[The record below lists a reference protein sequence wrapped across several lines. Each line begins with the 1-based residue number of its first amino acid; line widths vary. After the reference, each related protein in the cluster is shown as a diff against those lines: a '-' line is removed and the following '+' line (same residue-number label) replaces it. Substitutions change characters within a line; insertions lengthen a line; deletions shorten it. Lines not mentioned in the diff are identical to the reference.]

1 VNQLI
6 ERLFNTPD
14 WQEAG
19 QGWEGQESRL
29 KLTGWES
36 SRRVVILRRP
46 LRGELLLQ
54 QPDADGQQV
63 LGFIEATRADGK
75 RITGYE
81 HAVLVTDLPYEV
93 LTLAQ
98 LYRDRAD
105 AENALDELK
114 YQWGWG
120 GFTTQDIH
128 RCQLSARAVALIYD
142 RRKSLWDNWWSLF
155 VRLAHPEARKE
166 AIISRPWLL
175 SSVGIKT
182 EHAAQTTVKITGIH
196 AQADK
201 ARNAL
206 MNVSA
211 LLKTWFSQAAEQ
223 LSSPSVWTIICQH
236 IKMTVAQITEGS
248 PPKLRPVNAN

>member
-1 VNQLI
+1 MYKRQ
-6 ERLFNTPD
+6 
-14 WQEAG
+14 
-19 QGWEGQESRL
+19 
-29 KLTGWES
+29 
-36 SRRVVILRRP
+36 ILRRP

-142 RRKSLWDNWWSLF
+142 RRKSLWDNWWSLRC
-155 VRLAHPEARKE
+155 V
-166 AIISRPWLL
+166 
-175 SSVGIKT
+175 
-182 EHAAQTTVKITGIH
+182 
-196 AQADK
+196 
-201 ARNAL
+201 
-206 MNVSA
+206 
-211 LLKTWFSQAAEQ
+211 
-223 LSSPSVWTIICQH
+223 
-236 IKMTVAQITEGS
+236 
-248 PPKLRPVNAN
+248 